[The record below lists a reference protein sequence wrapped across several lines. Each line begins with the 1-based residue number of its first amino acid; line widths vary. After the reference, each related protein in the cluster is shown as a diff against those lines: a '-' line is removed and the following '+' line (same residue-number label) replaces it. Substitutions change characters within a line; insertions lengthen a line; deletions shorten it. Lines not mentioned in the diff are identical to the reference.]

1 MYSIYPRSMSS
12 TLRNRLTSPKN
23 VLDIML
29 VVLGAQTVVE
39 RIDHRSKVQ
48 LMKHFI
54 WGVTAYV
61 LATAAVITVPLF
73 LAPADP
79 QVGTSFWNLKA
90 CFSLTMQSASR
101 ILQVNQRAG

>member
-1 MYSIYPRSMSS
+1 MS
-12 TLRNRLTSPKN
+12 NQPKN
-23 VLDIML
+23 VLVMVL
-29 VVLGAQTVVE
+29 VFVAVQTVVE

-61 LATAAVITVPLF
+61 LATAAVIVVPLF

-79 QVGTSFWNLKA
+79 QV
-90 CFSLTMQSASR
+90 
-101 ILQVNQRAG
+101 